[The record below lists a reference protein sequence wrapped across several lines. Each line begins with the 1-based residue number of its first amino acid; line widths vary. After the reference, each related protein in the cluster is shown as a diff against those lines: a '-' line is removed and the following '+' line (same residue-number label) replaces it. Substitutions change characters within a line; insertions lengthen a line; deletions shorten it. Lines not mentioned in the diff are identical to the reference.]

1 MSLIKNLSSLS
12 HFLSNLPSFVR
23 YFNYL
28 GDGIHTAGG
37 RSGND
42 NHYVEQHERG
52 NKALGMFQ
60 KKVNFPL
67 SGEMWRLWI
76 FLEWCD
82 DEKKWWKFSKN
93 QRLNLFW
100 KFLGKFHFFGK
111 NFGIGFLLFAF
122 IVMKDF
128 LEFNKKN
135 SSLG

>member
-82 DEKKWWKFSKN
+82 DEKKWWKFSKIL
-93 QRLNLFW
+93 REIS
-100 KFLGKFHFFGK
+100 FFGK
-111 NFGIGFLLFAF
+111 NFGIRFF
-122 IVMKDF
+122 IVR
-128 LEFNKKN
+128 LL
-135 SSLG
+135 SSWKIS